1 MVQTE
6 PRPQARRLAPLP
18 FLFGVLAVYALSF
31 GSQVLLS
38 PPVTARLSVMPFV
51 LAQAVLIG
59 LWLWLHA
66 LRLRDAGRSSGLAVG
81 IAAVYVLEVVLF
93 TILIWL
99 ILSSAGATNVG
110 AGREATILHL
120 FVVLY
125 FLSLMTGDPNLGAL
139 QVWMTGFLVL
149 MAVPVV
155 IAVVF
160 SLWTATR
167 PRIANRS

>member
-1 MVQTE
+1 MVQIE
-6 PRPQARRLAPLP
+6 PQARRLAPLP
-18 FLFGVLAVYALSF
+18 FLLGALAVYALSF

-38 PPVTARLSVMPFV
+38 PPVTARFSVAPFV

-59 LWLWLHA
+59 LWLLLHMR
-66 LRLRDAGRSSGLAVG
+66 RLRDAGRGSGLAFG
-81 IAAVYVLEVVLF
+81 IAVVYALEVVLF

-99 ILSSAGATNVG
+99 ILSSAGTTNDG

-125 FLSLMTGDPNLGAL
+125 FLSLMTGDPSLGAL

-149 MAVPVV
+149 MALPVV

-167 PRIANRS
+167 PRVADRP

>member
-1 MVQTE
+1 M
-6 PRPQARRLAPLP
+6 
-18 FLFGVLAVYALSF
+18 
-31 GSQVLLS
+31 
-38 PPVTARLSVMPFV
+38 TARFSVALFV
-51 LAQAVLIG
+51 LAQAALIG
-59 LWLWLHA
+59 LWLLLHIR
-66 LRLRDAGRSSGLAVG
+66 RLRDAGRGSGLAFG
-81 IAAVYVLEVVLF
+81 IAVVYALEVVLF

-99 ILSSAGATNVG
+99 ILSSAGTTNDG

-125 FLSLMTGDPNLGAL
+125 FLSLMTGDPSLGGL

-149 MAVPVV
+149 MALPVV

-167 PRIANRS
+167 PRVADRP